1 VAQIELGSIAWSVTR
16 TVTSDPEGA
25 QDDPEELEADD
36 SDEPPDGVDP
46 EELEA
51 DDSDE
56 PPDGVDPD
64 PHAALTSRTN
74 TTSAASLTMTPSI
87 SRRRAARNGVPLTG
101 SPIP

>member
-25 QDDPEELEADD
+25 QDDPEELEAD
-36 SDEPPDGVDP
+36 DP

>member
-1 VAQIELGSIAWSVTR
+1 VAQIELGSIAWLVTR
-16 TVTSDPEGA
+16 TATSDPEGA
-25 QDDPEELEADD
+25 QD
-36 SDEPPDGVDP
+36 DP